1 MHTQIQQF
9 MTTMSL
15 GSAAVRLLLAALF
28 GFVIGLDRELRSQ
41 SAGVRT
47 HILVSVGSALT
58 MLVGQYAYLAFP
70 GANIDVTR
78 IGSYVVSGIGF
89 LGVGMIIVTDRNR
102 VHGIASAAGL
112 WACACVGLAVG
123 IGFLD
128 GALIAVA
135 IIVVSLLGMHGVDK
149 ALRKR
154 SRHFTLFLELTEPAA
169 TKRVIKSLREMDA
182 DFSNLEFAKS
192 RVKGDGPTL
201 MVTVD
206 LGRSLRR
213 ADFLGSLEKNEDILF
228 YDIS

>member
-1 MHTQIQQF
+1 MATHIQQF
-9 MTTMSL
+9 MTTMST
-15 GSAAVRLLLAALF
+15 GSVAARLLLAALF

-47 HILVSVGSALT
+47 HLLVSVGSALT
-58 MLVGQYAYLAFP
+58 MLVGQFAYLAFP
-70 GANIDVTR
+70 NANIDLTR

-89 LGVGMIIVTDRNR
+89 LGVGMIIVTNRNR

-112 WACACVGLAVG
+112 WACACVGLAIGV
-123 IGFLD
+123 GFLD

-135 IIVVSLLGMHGVDK
+135 IIVVSLLGMHGVDR
-149 ALRKR
+149 ALRKK

-169 TKRVIKSLREMDA
+169 TKEVIRFLRAMDA
-182 DFSNLEFAKS
+182 EFSNLELAKS

-206 LGRSLRR
+206 LGRSLKR
-213 ADFLGSLEKNEDILF
+213 ADFLTSLEKNENILF
-228 YDIS
+228 YDVS